1 MSINRQVPKLR
12 DVAFGALAKQ
22 GLFRTEFD
30 MTPAPIVTR
39 TVKIY
44 DQKNEPVGTE
54 EVIIDIP
61 LITQQEGVS
70 EVVNDMARERLF
82 PRLLHAVIN
91 DDRRTVREMLDI
103 NPELVLLSPVQDCV
117 VENQCT
123 WQKFYVEDALTTAVK
138 LKQIKMTELLL
149 SYYEKLEQTP
159 DVIETKRAAL
169 STCKFY
175 EIVNDEITIPQKY
188 EDMAQLLIDLFK
200 VENFPNGIP
209 GRNDIPWNIELSDP
223 TEFGLSC
230 LLHFLVPKKAVKLD
244 DHVDVELFLLAI
256 YKSYLKNFDSF
267 NSDWGKLD
275 AFCIR
280 VIGLIQ
286 SALIQETGE
295 IFCEGLD
302 GVVTAMNAGKEKE
315 ISARAASHKLAG
327 GEDFYR
333 ITRDSRFG
341 SGFEFLC
348 GIFAR
353 APLRPGASRSTDAPV
368 WKNYVKQKQ
377 QVFRILCGSYSSPTN
392 SQTDIPEMSR
402 RPAV

>member
-12 DVAFGALAKQ
+12 DVAFDALAKQ

-30 MTPAPIVTR
+30 MTPVPIVTR

-70 EVVNDMARERLF
+70 EVVNDMATERLF

-91 DDRRTVREMLDI
+91 DDRKTVREMLDI

-159 DVIETKRAAL
+159 DVIETKKAAL

-200 VENFPNGIP
+200 AENFPNGIP

-348 GIFAR
+348 SGGA
-353 APLRPGASRSTDAPV
+353 PGAVRAGMPRWPGAALRFGKTMSS
-368 WKNYVKQKQ
+368 KNNKFSEYYAAATAAQPTA
-377 QVFRILCGSYSSPTN
+377 RPTSP
-392 SQTDIPEMSR
+392 R
-402 RPAV
+402 